1 MSLLPSKPRQFSN
14 NVYTNT
20 LNTLVTDDS
29 GVYITDTNNGNTNI
43 SLKTNN
49 KTGLFIN
56 NDQRI
61 GINTELLTN
70 KRFVIND
77 ELGQLLRLI
86 YDRNTTNRYVDIDI
100 NSQGSLLIK
109 TNSNQ
114 YIDFINESNNLATN
128 IKLNGNILYA
138 TANQLNYNAIN
149 TIGVAESNKALILDN
164 NKNIRGINELYV
176 NTIYATTFGI
186 YDNLILDRDTFN
198 YSLLLSNR
206 YGKCLKLQN
215 DTNFTLFD
223 METNG
228 ILKIYNNQNIIEII
242 GDNNNNI
249 IYPLQYTTLN
259 NNNNTGIGIKF
270 NTYNNNNNKVS
281 MSSIETIITNN
292 QNNLENSIIRFNNRN
307 DGILTNT
314 VTIRNDGYILCNT
327 LMELSDLRTKNI
339 IKKSNSI
346 DSLNKICQINTY
358 DFVYKN
364 DNTKKIHK
372 GIIAQ
377 EIYEIIPSAI
387 NIESNNEFT
396 NLYTISNKELIGYL
410 IDAIKELKYQIDIIQ

>member
-114 YIDFINESNNLATN
+114 YIDFINES
-128 IKLNGNILYA
+128 
-138 TANQLNYNAIN
+138 
-149 TIGVAESNKALILDN
+149 
-164 NKNIRGINELYV
+164 R
-176 NTIYATTFGI
+176 
-186 YDNLILDRDTFN
+186 
-198 YSLLLSNR
+198 
-206 YGKCLKLQN
+206 
-215 DTNFTLFD
+215 
-223 METNG
+223 
-228 ILKIYNNQNIIEII
+228 
-242 GDNNNNI
+242 
-249 IYPLQYTTLN
+249 
-259 NNNNTGIGIKF
+259 
-270 NTYNNNNNKVS
+270 
-281 MSSIETIITNN
+281 
-292 QNNLENSIIRFNNRN
+292 
-307 DGILTNT
+307 
-314 VTIRNDGYILCNT
+314 
-327 LMELSDLRTKNI
+327 
-339 IKKSNSI
+339 
-346 DSLNKICQINTY
+346 
-358 DFVYKN
+358 
-364 DNTKKIHK
+364 
-372 GIIAQ
+372 
-377 EIYEIIPSAI
+377 
-387 NIESNNEFT
+387 
-396 NLYTISNKELIGYL
+396 
-410 IDAIKELKYQIDIIQ
+410 